1 MLTTAWRTAKV
12 FAATAEVPASLLI
25 AGTTIAAAFPAR
37 RGADAQNQG
46 VQHLAAPSYRVRQ
59 TLNGA
64 KLRHTFVPAGS
75 TKRRSGPLANP
86 DDITVPGHDIYTA
99 FQNGIGPQGQAST
112 DGSTYSAVVEITV
125 AGRVIRQWDIKCKC
139 DGITADTGRH
149 LLIAT
154 GERGRQL
161 QHLHDHARRPGQRA
175 DPALPVQQAAP
186 RITAAP
192 TPSRSTTASCWSAP
206 PPRHDRQGGPA
217 ADLPGSA
224 PAGW

>member
-1 MLTTAWRTAKV
+1 
-12 FAATAEVPASLLI
+12 
-25 AGTTIAAAFPAR
+25 
-37 RGADAQNQG
+37 
-46 VQHLAAPSYRVRQ
+46 
-59 TLNGA
+59 
-64 KLRHTFVPAGS
+64 GS

-112 DGSTYSAVVEITV
+112 DGSTYSTVVEITV

-161 QHLHDHARRPGQRA
+161 QHLHDHARRPGRRA

-186 RITAAP
+186 RITSPLIREWSLAGHAAAP
-192 TPSRSTTASCWSAP
+192 
-206 PPRHDRQGGPA
+206 GGA
-217 ADLPGSA
+217 LAEPGSCGRLVRRRLVSGRRYA
-224 PAGW
+224 RGPGGGRSGGGVP